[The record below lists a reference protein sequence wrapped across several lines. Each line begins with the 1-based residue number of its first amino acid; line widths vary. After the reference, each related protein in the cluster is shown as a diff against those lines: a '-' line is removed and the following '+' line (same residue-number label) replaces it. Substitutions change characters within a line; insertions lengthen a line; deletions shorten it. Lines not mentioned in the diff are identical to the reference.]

1 MNKNFFYI
9 TLSITP
15 NIIKKFSIS
24 ELKEKVSRSLID
36 IDIDLDNIKDIE
48 ISSEK
53 NKTLITLSYVSKTQ
67 SNLVLKDLNNI
78 HTNISKIKLGVNNV

>member
-36 IDIDLDNIKDIE
+36 IDINLDNIEDIE
-48 ISSEK
+48 ISS
-53 NKTLITLSYVSKTQ
+53 
-67 SNLVLKDLNNI
+67 D
-78 HTNISKIKLGVNNV
+78 